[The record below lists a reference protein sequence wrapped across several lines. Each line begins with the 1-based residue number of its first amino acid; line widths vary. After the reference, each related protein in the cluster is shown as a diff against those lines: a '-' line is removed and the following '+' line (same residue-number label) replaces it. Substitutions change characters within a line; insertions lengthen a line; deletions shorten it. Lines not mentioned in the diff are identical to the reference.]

1 MNAKWPLFVFLLS
14 LAACT
19 TSNRVAHSGDED
31 ATEEGAPLEEGEV
44 EPGEAEDVAEGEAVD
59 ETPELVVEDKSGV
72 KAFRTALE
80 VQADRDA
87 SNTFPLVENE
97 FVDIWIRY
105 FTETRAG
112 RATYAKWLAR
122 STRYEP
128 MIRKVMKQDGLPE
141 DLVYLAMI
149 ESGFNPRAAS
159 KAAAV
164 GVWQFIQATGRN
176 YDMKIDHWIDE
187 RRDIVKATHGAAR
200 YLKELHQIFGS
211 WYLAAASYNAG
222 EGRTM
227 RVVRESQS
235 RDFWELIRKKEN
247 FRAETRNYVPKIIAA
262 ALIAKNREKYGFTDI
277 EFEPLLQWET
287 VEAPPGVDLRTVSQL
302 IGADHELMRLMN
314 PELRREITPP
324 DRDAYQLR
332 IPKGKSALYAEKKTE
347 LKSRKH
353 GFFLTHTIRRGEVLG
368 SIARRY
374 GIDIRTLMDLNQ
386 IRNARYLRVGQQ
398 LQIPVDYRSGGGRTR
413 ERSLSFKPGDQAA
426 RPSSSPDTSPEA
438 PKPAPTH
445 TAAVGVGGKGTYVVR
460 RGDTLWSISRA
471 NSVTVAS
478 LLEAN
483 GMRNGRQLKAG
494 MRLLIPTPGRD
505 PQSVRSATRPSFR
518 PNKATKK
525 GAPQSYRVRRGD
537 TLWGLSKRFDV
548 EFTDLLKANNL
559 RRGRDLFAG
568 EQIRIPNGG

>member
-1 MNAKWPLFVFLLS
+1 VNAKLLFLLLLSS
-14 LAACT
+14 LSACT
-19 TSNRVAHSGDED
+19 TSNRVGSAQDGDAP
-31 ATEEGAPLEEGEV
+31 ATEETAAAEGDEV
-44 EPGEAEDVAEGEAVD
+44 EPGEAEDVAEGEAVE
-59 ETPELVVEDKSGV
+59 ETPELAVEDQTGV
-72 KAFRTALE
+72 KKFRTALE

-87 SNTFPLVENE
+87 SNSFPLVENE

-105 FTETRAG
+105 FTQTKGG

-128 MIRKVMKQDGLPE
+128 MIRKVMKEEKLPE

-227 RVVRESQS
+227 RIVREDRS

-277 EFEPLLQWET
+277 DFEPLLQWET
-287 VEAPPGVDLRTVSQL
+287 VDAPPGVDLRTISQL

-332 IPKGKSALYAEKKTE
+332 IPIGKSALYAEKKTE

-353 GFFLTHTIRRGEVLG
+353 GFFLTHSVRRGEVLG

-374 GIDIRTLMDLNQ
+374 GIDMRTLMDLNQ
-386 IRNARYLRVGQQ
+386 IRNARHLRIGQQ
-398 LQIPVDYRSGGGRTR
+398 LQIPVDYRSSGSR
-413 ERSLSFKPGDQAA
+413 RSQAA
-426 RPSSSPDTSPEA
+426 APASAPETSPTA

-445 TAAVGVGGKGTYVVR
+445 TAAVGAGGKGTYVVR

-471 NSVTVAS
+471 NNVTVAS

-483 GMRNGRQLKAG
+483 GLRNGRQLKAG
-494 MRLLIPTPGRD
+494 MRLAIPGGRE
-505 PQSVRSATRPSFR
+505 PQSFR
-518 PNKATKK
+518 PRQAAPSKTQKK
-525 GAPQSYRVRRGD
+525 TMPQSYRVRRGD
-537 TLWGLSKRFDV
+537 TLWGLSKRFDI
-548 EFTDLLKANNL
+548 EFSDLLKANNL
-559 RRGRDLFAG
+559 RKGRDLFAG
-568 EQIRIPNGG
+568 EKIKIPNGG